1 MWEVTA
7 EIGMEAN
14 NIKTVIVKANTKR
27 KALIIGE
34 KKLKEFGFVWNIS
47 AKEMQQ
53 KIKIDSDRR

>member
-1 MWEVTA
+1 MIKKWEVSA
-7 EIGMEAN
+7 EIGMNAN

-47 AKEMQQ
+47 AKE
-53 KIKIDSDRR
+53 I